1 MLENCNEMGIRM
13 VAGLL
18 PVTNI
23 TSMTAFAV
31 LSALSLNDLTEK
43 FSKP

>member
-1 MLENCNEMGIRM
+1 MM

-23 TSMTAFAV
+23 TLMTAFAV
-31 LSALSLNDLTEK
+31 LSALSPNALIEK
-43 FSKP
+43 SSGR